1 MNKKKSLIQKS
12 SILDLDKRLK
22 EVMEYLLV
30 KNHKL
35 YKTQELVAKAI
46 SFSRPNLSAALKG
59 NETYLTENIV
69 DKFCI
74 AFPEL
79 NKNWLMYGEGDMLKV
94 QDGVT
99 QIPYENYMWVEFE
112 DLSAAAGTLGGN
124 NVDELPETK
133 KRLVPKEFD
142 NGEYLVVRVDGDSM
156 NNGTEISIPDGSEIL
171 IKRYY
176 LNNGDKLPIRGNLFV
191 IVAKDGRALK
201 QITEHNTDLGFI
213 TCHSYN
219 EAFEDYNVLM
229 EDILEIYIYRKI
241 VSNRPPI
248 PDIKKK

>member
-1 MNKKKSLIQKS
+1 MTENKTDKNTLVLQKAVKVLELRFPVAEIS
-12 SILDLDKRLK
+12 KRLNYGK
-22 EVMEYLLV
+22 GNVSNFLSGKKPVPDDFLD
-30 KNHKL
+30 NFF
-35 YKTQELVAKAI
+35 T
-46 SFSRPNLSAALKG
+46 SFNLSKEEIIEQVKKESF
-59 NETYLTENIV
+59 N
-69 DKFCI
+69 DS
-74 AFPEL
+74 
-79 NKNWLMYGEGDMLKV
+79 
-94 QDGVT
+94 VT